1 VCNHFLLHS
10 RTSFEDFP
18 ESQRRRHLLR
28 LHLACTDG
36 PALPPVFEN
45 LRGYNKDGRPNG
57 TLMAGVRLN
66 APLEPVDG
74 GPGSFAQRQR
84 AMAAVAPAP

>member
-1 VCNHFLLHS
+1 MSKGRVLLGGSDITGMPAHAVA
-10 RTSFEDFP
+10 RLGLARSFQVSSLFAT
-18 ESQRRRHLLR
+18 L
-28 LHLACTDG
+28 
-36 PALPPVFEN
+36 PVFEN
-45 LRGYNKDGRPNG
+45 LRGYNKDGRPDG

-74 GPGSFAQRQR
+74 GPGSSAQRQR